1 MRLHDRHDKVGALR
15 KMAIHGSQTNARSLR
30 NLAHRSI
37 HAGRREPSALSQE
50 PLAKGLRV
58 IMRGL
63 GLCGGRE
70 DHGLNARL
78 DQRSE
83 HGPASPDRDLARS
96 SVPIPIGKTS
106 ASLD

>member
-1 MRLHDRHDKVGALR
+1 
-15 KMAIHGSQTNARSLR
+15 
-30 NLAHRSI
+30 
-37 HAGRREPSALSQE
+37 
-50 PLAKGLRV
+50 V